1 MCVPYY
7 NYEFITSVVSL
18 TIGCDFV
25 LAVACLEEMHAAA
38 AETFLLNALSILP
51 HTGKYAATL

>member
-1 MCVPYY
+1 MCVPCY

-18 TIGCDFV
+18 TTGCDFV

-51 HTGKYAATL
+51 HTG